1 MELSGLHSKACKMW
15 KDKDSLVA
23 GHFWGGG
30 GAGGKRRRT
39 HCREGMGTQFQ
50 SPVIDPEEQT
60 VILSSLVPSWF
71 GDLLF
76 YFNPCIL
83 ILFHKQYLGCEL

>member
-30 GAGGKRRRT
+30 GRAGRGG
-39 HCREGMGTQFQ
+39 EL
-50 SPVIDPEEQT
+50 T
-60 VILSSLVPSWF
+60 VEKEWEPNF
-71 GDLLF
+71 
-76 YFNPCIL
+76 
-83 ILFHKQYLGCEL
+83 KAQ